1 MAITSIKTG
10 SSFTNLT
17 KYDSFLAGNT
27 AFNPSSYESI
37 ATFTASG
44 GETSTTFGSIA
55 GTYSALQLRVL
66 YRDTYNTD
74 AQTCDLLMQFN
85 GDTTSANYTLHYL
98 RGNGSVAF
106 ASGGTSNGYIQMTFF
121 GVSAA
126 STASV
131 YGVGIAD
138 IQDYASTTKYK
149 TVRGFGGGDNNGVG
163 TTSYRLGLSS
173 GLWLST
179 SAITSIKVMPGITA
193 FAAGTTIALYG
204 IKG

>member
-1 MAITSIKTG
+1 MLNTVLG
-10 SSFTNLT
+10 SFSSGVAAST
-17 KYDSFLAGNT
+17 
-27 AFNPSSYESI
+27 SSYESI

-44 GETSTTFGSIA
+44 GETSTTFSLIA

-66 YRDTYNTD
+66 YRDTYTTT

-98 RGNGSVAF
+98 RGNGSVTL
-106 ASGGTSNGYIQMTFF
+106 ASGGTSNGSIQMTFF

-163 TTSYRLGLSS
+163 TTNYRLGLSS

-179 SAITSIKVMPGITA
+179 SAITSIKVMPSITA

-204 IKG
+204 IKGA

>member
-10 SSFTNLT
+10 SSFTNLV
-17 KYDSFLAGNT
+17 KYDNFLGPNA

-44 GETSTTFGSIA
+44 GETSTTFSSIA

-66 YRDTYNTD
+66 YRDTYTGG
-74 AQTCDLLMQFN
+74 AQTCDMLMQFN

-98 RGNGSVAF
+98 RGNGSAVF
-106 ASGGTSNGYIQMTFF
+106 ASGGTSNGSIQMTFF
-121 GVSAA
+121 GVSDS

-131 YGVGIAD
+131 FGVGSAD

-193 FAAGTTIALYG
+193 FAAGTTIGLYG